1 MLDNTKFDKENYV
14 CILCKEIVALT
25 QSKTVTKEIM
35 KLIRSK
41 VKTIRK
47 KAQKMENRLIDYR
60 NAIEG
65 LGFKRTKDLQYMLKT
80 GIGTKK
86 VNR

>member
-1 MLDNTKFDKENYV
+1 MVDNTKFDEENYV

-25 QSKTVTKEIM
+25 QSKIVTKETM

-65 LGFKRTKDLQYMLKT
+65 LGFTRTKDLQYMLKT
-80 GIGTKK
+80 GITGKEI
-86 VNR
+86 